1 MKNLIRVL
9 SGLLL
14 VALLLTTL
22 ELIRWMDLPTLLDD
36 KVDPDE
42 KYSYLGLMMI
52 LVVYI
57 YTVFLEIELFVGLRY
72 ILLGI
77 ERKRVLVI
85 IFSALLLLSALA
97 GGILGIVADKYSSR
111 AGIDFTGWL
120 LAIPAEI
127 VVLDLIL
134 LLLPKS
140 KMEAKHQIR

>member
-1 MKNLIRVL
+1 MP
-9 SGLLL
+9 
-14 VALLLTTL
+14 
-22 ELIRWMDLPTLLDD
+22 LIRWMDLPTLLDD

-42 KYSYLGLMMI
+42 KYAYLGLMMI

-72 ILLGI
+72 ILFGI

-127 VVLDLIL
+127 VVLNLIL
-134 LLLPKS
+134 LLL
-140 KMEAKHQIR
+140 HR

>member
-9 SGLLL
+9 YGLLL

-42 KYSYLGLMMI
+42 KYAYLGLMMI

-85 IFSALLLLSALA
+85 IFSALLLLSALV
-97 GGILGIVADKYSSR
+97 GGILGILADKYSSR

-127 VVLDLIL
+127 VVLDIIL

-140 KMEAKHQIR
+140 KIEAKHQIR

>member
-9 SGLLL
+9 YGLLL

-42 KYSYLGLMMI
+42 KYAYLGLMMI

-97 GGILGIVADKYSSR
+97 GGILGILADKYSSR

-140 KMEAKHQIR
+140 KIEERQQIR

>member
-9 SGLLL
+9 YGLLL

-42 KYSYLGLMMI
+42 KYAYLGLMMI

-85 IFSALLLLSALA
+85 IFSALLLFSALA
-97 GGILGIVADKYSSR
+97 GGILGILADKYSSR
-111 AGIDFTGWL
+111 VGIDFTGWL

-127 VVLDLIL
+127 IILNLIL

-140 KMEAKHQIR
+140 KIEERQQIR